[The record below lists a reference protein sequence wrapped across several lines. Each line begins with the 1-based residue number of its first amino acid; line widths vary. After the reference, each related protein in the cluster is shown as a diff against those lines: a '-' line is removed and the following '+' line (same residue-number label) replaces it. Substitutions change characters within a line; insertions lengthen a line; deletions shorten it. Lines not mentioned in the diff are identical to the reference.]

1 MKMREQNKHNKR
13 IEIEQFDWF
22 IEQIQMRLAFGWLC
36 RRLGEKNFMPK
47 NYLEINRYFALMS
60 YCSMIGERIKTISM
74 DLPTARLLVA
84 EHLEQFL
91 YDLEK

>member
-13 IEIEQFDWF
+13 MEIEQFDWF

-60 YCSMIGERIKTISM
+60 YCSMIGQSINAFSKLGCS
-74 DLPTARLLVA
+74 LVRKGKG
-84 EHLEQFL
+84 HVLIFSSIG
-91 YDLEK
+91 